1 MVDSGGSSWPA
12 TELGVKSPSLG
23 HLGLSFVASG
33 DDEMTRRTTPTTG
46 STVEGTEMCDDGW
59 LPSPWTLPM
68 MTTPPL
74 PRGKGPPS
82 PLAQPSPGLAG
93 RPPGVTTS
101 AGDLRIPCSLSSS
114 PGPVFDMDAARIGS
128 PPCSARARHR
138 NHLSIGRRRC
148 VASSYS
154 PVVHWI
160 VGR

>member
-93 RPPGVTTS
+93 RPPRVTTS